1 MDIKREGNRLTVTPE
16 GKINIRTVD
25 DFAAAF
31 NDLEGITEIVVDM
44 VNVDYISSSGLRVI
58 LMLQQKM
65 NDVNG
70 SVEYSNV
77 QQAVSE
83 VFRVS
88 GFSSLLKI
96 RK

>member
-1 MDIKREGNRLTVTPE
+1 MEVKKEGNRLTVTPE

-31 NDLEGITEIVVDM
+31 NDLDGITEIVVDM
-44 VNVDYISSSGLRVI
+44 ANVDYISSSGLRVI

-65 NDVNG
+65 NDVGG
-70 SVEYSNV
+70 SVEYANV